1 MCKAWVQIDMEL
13 ARFRGVNCT
22 LLDEFVCA
30 VCHDVCLEPV
40 QLPCQHLFC
49 IKCISGAVS
58 ARSHQSGAAQCPV
71 CRQSFHG
78 EDVAVS
84 RPIWNFLG
92 KLQVACEFSING
104 CSAVHAVHDAEHH
117 AGGCPF
123 RPLKCRWCPQVHR
136 TELITDHEATC
147 DHRPVDCPRCHA
159 SVAHAD
165 LVAGAHSCEPREG
178 DPTAPCSCRHRPLG
192 CGWQGLQ
199 SEEADH
205 LSACWSEQGKAV
217 LHGLV
222 GRIGL
227 LEREKHEAA
236 TRGDALEAR
245 MQGEIE
251 MKNEVILRMVAQS
264 EMPAIPISVAS
275 RLPIGIWAR
284 KRR

>member
-1 MCKAWVQIDMEL
+1 LSSQSVDKLDAWLQIDMEL

-58 ARSHQSGAAQCPV
+58 ARSHQQSGAAQCPV

-123 RPLKCRWCPQVHR
+123 RPLKCRWCPQVR
-136 TELITDHEATC
+136 KNQSTK
-147 DHRPVDCPRCHA
+147 P
-159 SVAHAD
+159 
-165 LVAGAHSCEPREG
+165 LVPW
-178 DPTAPCSCRHRPLG
+178 DKAPRPLG
-192 CGWQGLQ
+192 
-199 SEEADH
+199 
-205 LSACWSEQGKAV
+205 
-217 LHGLV
+217 
-222 GRIGL
+222 R
-227 LEREKHEAA
+227 
-236 TRGDALEAR
+236 ALFGPFLA
-245 MQGEIE
+245 
-251 MKNEVILRMVAQS
+251 K
-264 EMPAIPISVAS
+264 ISVAS
-275 RLPIGIWAR
+275 LPSSSATSRCFSAAFLSLGSSRAWTERKARLSLLLLWLRHRLLEPLNEGGLEAVGR
-284 KRR
+284 EATLG